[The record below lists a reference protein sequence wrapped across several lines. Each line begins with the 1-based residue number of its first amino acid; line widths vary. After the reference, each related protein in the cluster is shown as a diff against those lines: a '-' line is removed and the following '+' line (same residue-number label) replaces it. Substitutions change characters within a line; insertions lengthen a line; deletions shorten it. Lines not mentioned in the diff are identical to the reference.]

1 MEAIREAYE
10 KREYTDVVVV
20 CGDRTWDAHQVVV
33 LKKSPYFK
41 SNTKGNKVQLT
52 NDDTDV
58 VAATIHYCYYQTYP
72 ASMRRPSL

>member
-41 SNTKGNKVQLT
+41 SNTKVWAYTPTSTSPVLT
-52 NDDTDV
+52 
-58 VAATIHYCYYQTYP
+58 
-72 ASMRRPSL
+72 